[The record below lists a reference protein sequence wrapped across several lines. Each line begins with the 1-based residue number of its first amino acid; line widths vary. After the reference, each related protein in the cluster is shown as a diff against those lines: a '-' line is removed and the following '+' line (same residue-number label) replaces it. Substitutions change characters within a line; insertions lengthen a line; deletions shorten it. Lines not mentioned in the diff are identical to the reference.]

1 MLKVSS
7 ILKVISILW
16 LLFPSISLSSELPK
30 GFVYIK
36 DVIPNI
42 VEDIR
47 YHGSNNFVGR
57 PIKGYETPRAILSAE
72 ATNALK
78 AAQNELNQFG
88 LGFKIFD
95 SYRPQ
100 QSVDHFVSW
109 AKDLDDTKQ
118 KRRFYPEVEK
128 QHLFRD
134 GYIASR
140 SSHTRGSTVDL
151 TIINLLS
158 DDYEELDMG
167 SAWDYFGPISWPSSE
182 VPTAAQRSNR
192 MLLQAIMKKH
202 GYRSL
207 DTEWWHFTFNDEPF
221 PETYFNFPVK

>member
-1 MLKVSS
+1 MPIRRLQTLSLLCLVSLT
-7 ILKVISILW
+7 ITYKAQ
-16 LLFPSISLSSELPK
+16 LPE
-30 GFVYIK
+30 GFVYLK
-36 DVIPNI
+36 DEIPNL

-47 YHGSNNFVGR
+47 YYGSDNFVGT
-57 PIKGYETPRAILSAE
+57 PIKGYEKPRAILSAK
-72 ATNALK
+72 ATEALK
-78 AAQNELNQFG
+78 QAQAELNLFG

-100 QSVDHFVSW
+100 QSVDHFVEW
-109 AKDLDDTKQ
+109 AKDLTDTKR
-118 KRRFYPEVEK
+118 KATYYPEVQK

-158 DDYEELDMG
+158 DAQTELDMG

-182 VPTAAQRSNR
+182 DPTAEQRSNR
-192 MLLQAIMKKH
+192 MLLQMIMKKY
-202 GYRSL
+202 GFRWL